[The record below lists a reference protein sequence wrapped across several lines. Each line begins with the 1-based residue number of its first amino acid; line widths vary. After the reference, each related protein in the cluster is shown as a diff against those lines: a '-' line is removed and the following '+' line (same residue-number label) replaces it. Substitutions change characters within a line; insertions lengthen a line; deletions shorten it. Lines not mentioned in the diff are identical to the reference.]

1 MPTDLLLFL
10 SGLGAG
16 AFGGLLGLGGGIL
29 IVPIL
34 TLGFGLPLHAAV
46 GTSLVCVIATSA
58 GAAAVNVTAGRADVR
73 LGMLL
78 AAGTVVGALTG
89 GVVAGFL
96 PERGLAGLFAALMI
110 YTGISMGRQL
120 VRPARQSAAQDGPVD
135 PSAPDG
141 PDAPAYRGRHVL
153 PGVGLSVVAGN
164 VSGLLGVGGGAVMV
178 PLMHLLMRAPLGVAA
193 ATSNFMIGM
202 TAAAG
207 AYAYLFRGDIDP
219 RFAAPMVLGVVAGSS
234 LQARVAGRVPT
245 QVLRGAFVLVVAYV
259 AYEMALRALGAS

>member
-58 GAAAVNVTAGRADVR
+58 GAAALNVSAGRADVR

-96 PERGLAGLFAALMI
+96 PGRALAGLFAALMV
-110 YTGISMGRQL
+110 YTGFSMGRQL
-120 VRPARQSAAQDGPVD
+120 VGNRKRSEPEDRALD

-141 PDAPAYRGRHVL
+141 PGAPAYRERHLVS
-153 PGVGLSVVAGN
+153 GVGLSVVAGN

-178 PLMHLLMRAPLGVAA
+178 PLMHLLLRAPLGVAT

-207 AYAYLFRGDIDP
+207 AYAYLFRGDVDP
-219 RFAAPMVLGVVAGSS
+219 RFAAPMVLGVVAGAS
-234 LQARVAGRVPT
+234 LQARIAPRVPT

-259 AYEMALRALGAS
+259 AYEMALRAVGAS